1 MRRLDLPQTKNPLI
15 ENQMKVLH
23 VYRTCYPETKGG
35 LEQAIRY
42 ICKGSSEQGINN
54 TILTLGAENK
64 EYDFEGSRIIVVKKD
79 WELSSNGFSF
89 KLIKRFRELS
99 RSHDIIH
106 YQYPWP
112 TGDLLSL
119 FAYKR
124 PSLVSYQSDIVKQ
137 KVLKRI
143 YQPLEQFF
151 LSRVDRIVASS
162 PQYASTSKN
171 LIKHSDRVDVI
182 PLAIDESTYPKVDKD
197 KLAAWEA
204 DVGQGFFLFVGV
216 LRYYKGL
223 QYLLEAAKKNGLSV
237 VIAGDGPERKRL
249 ESYITANKLTN
260 VKMVGFISEEDK
272 VALHTLSKAFIFP
285 SHLRSEA
292 FGISLVEAQ
301 MFGKP
306 IISADINTGSSYVN
320 INGETGIT
328 VPPADSQALAEAMNS
343 LDNAQDKTV
352 SYGINA
358 RQRYETEFTNER
370 YADSYIEL
378 YKQLFTK

>member
-1 MRRLDLPQTKNPLI
+1 
-15 ENQMKVLH
+15 MKVLH

-42 ICKGSSEQGINN
+42 ICKGSSEQGFKN
-54 TILTLGAENK
+54 TILTLGSENK
-64 EYDFEGSRIIVVKKD
+64 EYDFEGSRVIVVKKD
-79 WELSSNGFSF
+79 FEISSNGFSL
-89 KLIKRFRELS
+89 KLIKRFRQLS
-99 RSHDIIH
+99 RDNDIIH

-119 FAYKR
+119 FAHKK

-137 KVLKRI
+137 KWLKKI
-143 YQPLEQFF
+143 YWPLEQYF
-151 LSRVDRIVASS
+151 LSRVNRIIASS

-171 LIKHSDRVDVI
+171 LIKHKDKVDVI
-182 PLAIDESTYPKVDKD
+182 PLAIDESTYPQIDSNNLESWKAK
-197 KLAAWEA
+197 A
-204 DVGQGFFLFVGV
+204 GQGFFLFVGV

-223 QYLLEAAKKNGLSV
+223 QYLLEAAKQNGLPV
-237 VIAGDGPERKRL
+237 VIAGDGPERERL
-249 ESYITANKLTN
+249 ESYIFTHKLTN
-260 VKMVGFISEEDK
+260 IKMVGFISEDDK
-272 VALHTLSKAFIFP
+272 VALHTLSKAFVFP

-306 IISADINTGSSYVN
+306 IVSADIGTGSSYVN

-343 LDNAQDKTV
+343 LYNAQDKTI

-370 YADSYIEL
+370 YAESYIEL
-378 YKQLFTK
+378 YKHLIAD